1 VRLLLLVAH
10 FDRVRAHAKPRD
22 MANAVSKIS
31 SKDFR
36 CPSGPYFEASGF
48 HDRTPRLQRHIRHAL
63 AASLTSSTLDAPVRG
78 AHNASHFY
86 THESAAWP
94 KPAKCQA
101 RRTHVCRF
109 SPHFCLLLA
118 QGNSPRTSLV
128 SERHGI
134 EFRQVWKIA
143 SSSLASFFYCNMWGD
158 LRSEKLLPS
167 QPPTAAMGASAAAAA
182 AASNGGG
189 GGAGGGAAAATP
201 RRPMRVVFPAREP
214 ISRFVAASIEVLE
227 RLLNRISP
235 GGQRMPD
242 DMYKEPSGPF
252 APSVLLR
259 STSWYEP
266 LTQVL
271 NRTFADADER
281 ARRMYAIVDGF
292 VDDIECGIVYSA
304 AEHLAT
310 QMSFLTSG
318 YNQRATL
325 HFQIRLQNVT
335 SDLESL
341 RTLIDYYP
349 PQGNRSVWKCPLG
362 RENDAANKAKLPIGK
377 EDFVAAFRAHPSLVQ
392 RLCTVYIQDYLCLG
406 YPLPLEC
413 EGGRELEWASRAG
426 ASLAGARHHHSG
438 LAGSP
443 ELTLTPTRQQ

>member
-1 VRLLLLVAH
+1 MRRGLLDLLSVLLLLLQVVERASAH
-10 FDRVRAHAKPRD
+10 TKPRIIQD
-22 MANAVSKIS
+22 AGRKVNAR
-31 SKDFR
+31 DFR
-36 CPSGPYFEASGF
+36 CPAGPYLEEVGS
-48 HDRTPRLQRHIRHAL
+48 HDRTPRLQRHIRQAL
-63 AASLTSSTLDAPVRG
+63 SHSLESSHLDAPVRG
-78 AHNASHFY
+78 VHNASHFY

-94 KPAKCQA
+94 KPGRCQA
-101 RRTHVCRF
+101 RRTHVCRH

-158 LRSEKLLPS
+158 LKSEKLLPS
-167 QPPTAAMGASAAAAA
+167 QAPTLRPPPATPALTGTTAAA
-182 AASNGGG
+182 
-189 GGAGGGAAAATP
+189 P
-201 RRPMRVVFPAREP
+201 PMRVVFPAREP

-227 RLLNRISP
+227 RLLNHISP

-242 DMYKEPSGPF
+242 DMYLEPNGPF
-252 APSVLLR
+252 APSVLAR

-266 LTQVL
+266 LTRL
-271 NRTFADADER
+271 MNATGGDR
-281 ARRMYAIVDGF
+281 AQMVHDVVDGF

-318 YNQRATL
+318 YTERATL

-335 SDLESL
+335 SDLERL
-341 RTLIDYYP
+341 REVIAYYP

-362 RENDAANKAKLPIGK
+362 RENDAASKGKLPISK
-377 EDFVAAFRAHPSLVQ
+377 EDFLATFRAHPSIVQ

-406 YPLPLEC
+406 YPLPAEC
-413 EGGRELEWASRAG
+413 EGGHELDWVPRSGAQAG
-426 ASLAGARHHHSG
+426 GKRHGTVTTS
-438 LAGSP
+438 
-443 ELTLTPTRQQ
+443 